1 MNKLMLCAI
10 SAIFVSGAIAEEVPI
25 TGKVESKCV
34 IVTDTAGVYGNP
46 TPSNLSTDPTDG
58 GVTPIVR
65 YDVSMAEYY
74 KALITWPDEFSQSPQ
89 LDDTVAFD
97 GEVEVDRVSISTMSS
112 YETDKVEYQNTTEY
126 DLTIAGSTWFKI
138 ESEADYGFSKAF
150 PGGTYRSLVT
160 AECIAQ

>member
-10 SAIFVSGAIAEEVPI
+10 SAIFVSGAYAEEVPI
-25 TGKVESKCV
+25 TGNVESKCV
-34 IVTDTAGVYGNP
+34 IITDTAGIYGNP

-65 YDVSMAEYY
+65 FDVSMAEYY
-74 KALITWPDEFSQSPQ
+74 KALISWPDEFSQSPQ

-97 GEVEVDRVSISTMSS
+97 GEVEVDRVSDATMSS
-112 YETDKVEYQNTTEY
+112 YETDKIEYQNTTEY
-126 DLTIAGSTWFKI
+126 DLTEAGSTWFKI

>member
-1 MNKLMLCAI
+1 MNKIMLCAI

-25 TGKVESKCV
+25 TGNVESKCV

>member
-1 MNKLMLCAI
+1 MNKIMLCAI
-10 SAIFVSGAIAEEVPI
+10 SAIFVSGAYAEEIPI
-25 TGKVESKCV
+25 TGNVESKCV

-74 KALITWPDEFSQSPQ
+74 KALISWPDEFSQSPQ
-89 LDDTVAFD
+89 LNDTVAFD
-97 GEVEVDRVSISTMSS
+97 GEVTVDRVSTTAMSD
-112 YETDKVEYQNTTEY
+112 YETEKVEYQNSTEY
-126 DLTIAGSTWFKI
+126 ELTESGSTWFKI
-138 ESEADYGFSKAF
+138 ESEADYGFVKAF
-150 PGGTYRSLVT
+150 PGGTYRSIVT

>member
-1 MNKLMLCAI
+1 MNKIMLSVI

-25 TGKVESKCV
+25 TGNVESKCV

>member
-1 MNKLMLCAI
+1 MNKIMFCAI
-10 SAIFVSGAIAEEVPI
+10 SAIFVSGVVAEEIPI
-25 TGKVESKCV
+25 TGNVESKCV

-74 KALITWPDEFSQSPQ
+74 KALISWPDEFSQSPQ

>member
-1 MNKLMLCAI
+1 MNKIMLCAI
-10 SAIFVSGAIAEEVPI
+10 SAIFVSGVVAEEIPI
-25 TGKVESKCV
+25 TGNVESKCV
-34 IVTDTAGVYGNP
+34 IITDTAGIYGNP

-74 KALITWPDEFSQSPQ
+74 KALISWPDEFSQSPQ

-97 GEVEVDRVSISTMSS
+97 GEVEVDRVSTTEMSD
-112 YETDKVEYQNTTEY
+112 YETNKVEYQNRTEY
-126 DLTIAGSTWFKI
+126 DLTEAGSTWFKI

>member
-10 SAIFVSGAIAEEVPI
+10 SAIFVSGAYAEEVPI
-25 TGKVESKCV
+25 TGNVESKCV
-34 IVTDTAGVYGNP
+34 ITTDTAGVYGNP

-74 KALITWPDEFSQSPQ
+74 KALITWPDEFSQSPE
-89 LDDTVAFD
+89 LNDTIAFD
-97 GEVEVDRVSISTMSS
+97 GEVTVDRVSVSTMSD
-112 YETDKVEYQNTTEY
+112 YESAKTEYQNSTEY
-126 DLTIAGSTWFKI
+126 ELTESGSTWFAI

-150 PGGTYRSLVT
+150 PGGTYRSLIT

>member
-25 TGKVESKCV
+25 TGNVESKCV

>member
-10 SAIFVSGAIAEEVPI
+10 SAIFVSGVIAEEVPI
-25 TGKVESKCV
+25 TGNVESKCV
-34 IVTDTAGVYGNP
+34 IVTDTAGIYGNP

-97 GEVEVDRVSISTMSS
+97 GEVEVDRVSTTEMSD
-112 YETDKVEYQNTTEY
+112 YETNKVEYQNRTEY
-126 DLTIAGSTWFKI
+126 DLTEAGSTWFKI

>member
-25 TGKVESKCV
+25 TGNVESKCV
-34 IVTDTAGVYGNP
+34 IVTDTAGIYGNP

-97 GEVEVDRVSISTMSS
+97 GEVEVDRVSTTEMSDS
-112 YETDKVEYQNTTEY
+112 ETNKVEYQNRTEN
-126 DLTIAGSTWFKI
+126 DLTEAGSTWFKI

>member
-10 SAIFVSGAIAEEVPI
+10 SAIFVSGAYAEEVPI
-25 TGKVESKCV
+25 IGNVESKCV
-34 IVTDTAGVYGNP
+34 ITTDTAGVYGNP

-74 KALITWPDEFSQSPQ
+74 KALISWPDEFSQSPQ
-89 LDDTVAFD
+89 LNDTVAFD
-97 GEVEVDRVSISTMSS
+97 GEVTVDRVSTTAMSD
-112 YETDKVEYQNTTEY
+112 YETEKVEYQNSTEY
-126 DLTIAGSTWFKI
+126 ELTESGSTWFKI
-138 ESEADYGFSKAF
+138 ESEADYGFTKAF

>member
-25 TGKVESKCV
+25 TGNVESKCV
-34 IVTDTAGVYGNP
+34 IVTDTAGIYGNP

-74 KALITWPDEFSQSPQ
+74 KALISWPDEFSQSPQ

-97 GEVEVDRVSISTMSS
+97 GEVEVDRVSTTEMSD
-112 YETDKVEYQNTTEY
+112 YETNKVEYQNRTEY
-126 DLTIAGSTWFKI
+126 DLTEAGSTWFKI

>member
-25 TGKVESKCV
+25 TGNVESKCV
-34 IVTDTAGVYGNP
+34 IVTDTAGIYGNP

-97 GEVEVDRVSISTMSS
+97 GEVEVDRVSTTEMSD
-112 YETDKVEYQNTTEY
+112 YETNKVEYQNRTEY
-126 DLTIAGSTWFKI
+126 DLTEAGSTWFKI

>member
-10 SAIFVSGAIAEEVPI
+10 SAIFVSGAYAEEVPI
-25 TGKVESKCV
+25 TGNVESKCV
-34 IVTDTAGVYGNP
+34 IITDTAGIYGNP

-74 KALITWPDEFSQSPQ
+74 KALISWPDEFSQSPE
-89 LDDTVAFD
+89 LTDTVAFD
-97 GEVEVDRVSISTMSS
+97 GEVEVDRVSDATMSS
-112 YETDKVEYQNTTEY
+112 YETDKIEYQNTTEY
-126 DLTIAGSTWFKI
+126 DLTKAGSTWFKI
-138 ESEADYGFSKAF
+138 ASEADYGFSKAF

>member
-10 SAIFVSGAIAEEVPI
+10 SAIFVSGAYAEEIPI
-25 TGKVESKCV
+25 TGNVESKCV
-34 IVTDTAGVYGNP
+34 ITTDTAGVYGNP

-74 KALITWPDEFSQSPQ
+74 KALITWPDEFSQSPE
-89 LDDTVAFD
+89 LNDTVAFD
-97 GEVEVDRVSISTMSS
+97 GEVTVDRVSIATMSD
-112 YETDKVEYQNTTEY
+112 YESAKTEYQNSTEY
-126 DLTIAGSTWFKI
+126 ELTESGSTWFAI
-138 ESEADYGFSKAF
+138 ESEADYGFFKAF
-150 PGGTYRSLVT
+150 PGGTYRSLIT